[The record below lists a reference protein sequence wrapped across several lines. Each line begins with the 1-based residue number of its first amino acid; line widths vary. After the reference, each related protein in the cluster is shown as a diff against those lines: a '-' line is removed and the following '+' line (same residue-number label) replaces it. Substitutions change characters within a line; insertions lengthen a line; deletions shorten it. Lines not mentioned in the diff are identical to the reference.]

1 MTGRGTGIDDATLAR
16 KIEFIDAGIARLGER
31 NAEPLERLAALGS
44 ADFAAAVGFMIGS
57 ARRGV
62 PVLVDGVIAAAEAV
76 IAEALVPGDVIRVS
90 PGDRVP
96 ADVRLLDAS
105 NLQVEES
112 ALTGE
117 SLPAAKTT
125 TPVAA
130 DAGVGDRASML
141 FSSTVVSA
149 GTAV

>member
-1 MTGRGTGIDDATLAR
+1 KAVLGDWVDCAVILTVAVVNALIGLIQEGRA
-16 KIEFIDAGIARLGER
+16 ER
-31 NAEPLERLAALGS
+31 ALAAIKEMLP
-44 ADFAAAVGFMIGS
+44 AAAHVLRDGS
-57 ARRGV
+57 WREE
-62 PVLVDGVIAAAEAV
+62 P
-76 IAEALVPGDVIRVS
+76 AEALVPGDVIRVS

-141 FSSTVVSA
+141 FSSTV
-149 GTAV
+149 